1 MLVFA
6 RTRDLF
12 DARFVFDKHR
22 GIDRHE
28 KTTQDRSSVDGMGG
42 DRLW

>member
-1 MLVFA
+1 MLFCW
-6 RTRDLF
+6 DQ
-12 DARFVFDKHR
+12 RFVDACFLFDKHR

-28 KTTQDRSSVDGMGG
+28 KTTQDRSGVDGMGG